1 MPRDDFGHYWHG
13 LGRGILRTTIQ
24 IDAGAGMKTRTIS
37 QEQLNRLLDA
47 VALVLAR
54 RQMKLYW
61 R

>member
-1 MPRDDFGHYWHG
+1 M
-13 LGRGILRTTIQ
+13 LSTTQ
-24 IDAGAGMKTRTIS
+24 MYVRCDMKAKAIKVSS
-37 QEQLNRLLDA
+37 QDQLNRLLDA